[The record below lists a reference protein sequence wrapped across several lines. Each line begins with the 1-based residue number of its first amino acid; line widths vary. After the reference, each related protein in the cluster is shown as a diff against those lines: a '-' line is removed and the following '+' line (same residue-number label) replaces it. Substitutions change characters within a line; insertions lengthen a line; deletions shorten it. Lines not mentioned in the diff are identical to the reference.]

1 MRLLESLQDIVA
13 LIRDSESNLQKQR
26 VIMNELVNISI
37 DAVDFSE
44 IKIFIEEMHHASL
57 CQQNFFT
64 KCFYEVGRNIV
75 NHFLIIVPRL
85 LLESHKKI
93 MSMSAFAVKEVSQ
106 FFLQV
111 RSQRLWSRRW
121 SQRQFQ
127 TIRTSIVILVTII
140 IMMIKKTI
148 IFQSLRSC
156 YSLSKRYKS
165 RNELAWEMNM
175 WRNASS
181 SCSFCVN
188 SSKRSRQLV
197 WRSHTIGNFEHM
209 TEQFY
214 YYSILAST
222 FFRFLVDHDRR
233 LLTIHSSLIAHH
245 SKFLD
250 LLVNEY
256 ISKTKKKC
264 ALLKDVEE
272 QTFVQFS
279 QYAYIENYSAA
290 DSDIHFNT
298 LWSESFESLSAF
310 SPTFSLTKVYILE
323 TRLNT
328 IV

>member
-1 MRLLESLQDIVA
+1 MR
-13 LIRDSESNLQKQR
+13 
-26 VIMNELVNISI
+26 
-37 DAVDFSE
+37 
-44 IKIFIEEMHHASL
+44 
-57 CQQNFFT
+57 
-64 KCFYEVGRNIV
+64 CFYEVDRDIV

-93 MSMSAFAVKEVSQ
+93 MSMSAFTVKEVSQ

-111 RSQRLWSRRW
+111 RFQRLWSRRW

-127 TIRTSIVILVTII
+127 TIRMSIVIFAIII
-140 IMMIKKTI
+140 IMITKKMI

-165 RNELAWEMNM
+165 WNELTWEMNM
-175 WRNASS
+175 WRDASS

-188 SSKRSRQLV
+188 SSKSSKRSRQLI
-197 WRSHTIGNFEHM
+197 WQSHMIDNFEHM

-222 FFRFLVDHDRR
+222 LFKFLVDHDKW

-245 SKFLD
+245 LKFLD

-256 ISKTKKKC
+256 ILKTKKRC
-264 ALLKDVEE
+264 ALLKDIEE

-279 QYAYIENYSAA
+279 QYAYIENYFAA
-290 DSDIHFNT
+290 DSDIRLNT

-310 SPTFSLTKVYILE
+310 SSTFSLTKVYILE
-323 TRLNT
+323 TWLNM

>member
-1 MRLLESLQDIVA
+1 MLSL
-13 LIRDSESNLQKQR
+13 S
-26 VIMNELVNISI
+26 
-37 DAVDFSE
+37 
-44 IKIFIEEMHHASL
+44 
-57 CQQNFFT
+57 
-64 KCFYEVGRNIV
+64 
-75 NHFLIIVPRL
+75 
-85 LLESHKKI
+85 
-93 MSMSAFAVKEVSQ
+93 KEVSQ

-127 TIRTSIVILVTII
+127 TVRTSIVILAII
-140 IMMIKKTI
+140 IIVTTKKMI

-165 RNELAWEMNM
+165 RNELTWKMNT
-175 WRNASS
+175 WRNVSS

-188 SSKRSRQLV
+188 SSKSSKRSRQFV
-197 WRSHTIGNFEHM
+197 WRSHIIDSFEHM

-222 FFRFLVDHDRR
+222 SFRFLVDHDRW
-233 LLTIHSSLIAHH
+233 LLTLHSSLIAHH

-256 ISKTKKKC
+256 ISKTKMKC
-264 ALLKDVEE
+264 ALLEDIEE

-310 SPTFSLTKVYILE
+310 SSTFSLTKVYILE
-323 TRLNT
+323 TRLNM